1 MNKGKLLFGSWSK
14 EKRKTINLFN
24 YLAIIFC
31 IIGLFFSTGAIFL
44 SGSLSRLY
52 RIAPFVVGGVSMAVF
67 GLFFVYL
74 SRSKEFRVYE
84 NCIMFP
90 KTLGRKIIPFSEILE
105 IELNTH
111 QEEFIPEIEINLK
124 DGTTLKYPKNN
135 IQDWNE
141 FYRIMIKEV
150 GNKVKVVE

>member
-1 MNKGKLLFGSWSK
+1 MNRGKLFFGSWSK
-14 EKRKTINLFN
+14 EKMKTINIMN
-24 YLAIIFC
+24 CLAIIFC
-31 IIGLFFSTGAIFL
+31 IIGLFFSIGAIFL

-52 RIAPFVVGGVSMAVF
+52 RIAPLVVGGVSMAVF

-74 SRSKEFRVYE
+74 SRGKEFRVYE

-90 KTLGRKIIPFSEILE
+90 KTLGRKIIPFSEISE

-111 QEEFIPEIEINLK
+111 QEKFIPEIEINLK
-124 DGTTLKYPKNN
+124 DGTTLKYLKNN

-141 FYRIMIKEV
+141 FYRIMVKEI
-150 GNKVKVVE
+150 GGKVKVVE